1 MRLSSGSSPEIL
13 RPSCGRLVRPVVLPS
28 SGSSPEMRRNSE
40 SEMRISAPEMSP
52 EMRRASSSF
61 SLVGSSLDSGGSGQA
76 QAQTEA
82 VKEAAAVEEEEEKA
96 GGGGGGARGAEGGAL
111 ERPVLRLG
119 LGFGLARAGSWSPEH
134 SDLTEYSGSDGRDF

>member
-40 SEMRISAPEMSP
+40 SEMRISTPEMSP

-82 VKEAAAVEEEEEKA
+82 VKEAAAVEEEEEK
-96 GGGGGGARGAEGGAL
+96 GAAEAAHEGVEGAL
-111 ERPVLRLG
+111 SSVPSYV
-119 LGFGLARAGSWSPEH
+119 
-134 SDLTEYSGSDGRDF
+134 SG

>member
-28 SGSSPEMRRNSE
+28 SGSSPEMRRNSD
-40 SEMRISAPEMSP
+40 SEMRISAPV
-52 EMRRASSSF
+52 RRASSSL

-82 VKEAAAVEEEEEKA
+82 VKEAAAVEEEEEK
-96 GGGGGGARGAEGGAL
+96 GAAEAAHKGVEGA
-111 ERPVLRLG
+111 
-119 LGFGLARAGSWSPEH
+119 H
-134 SDLTEYSGSDGRDF
+134 SSVPSYVSG